1 MIVGKMGTTTL
12 LGCGVGWGG
21 VGWGGMGWGG
31 VTEEGRAVNLA
42 MTWRDGKKQGE
53 RLSIFVAFIKF
64 LNAYLNITLS
74 V

>member
-1 MIVGKMGTTTL
+1 MGKMGTTTL

-21 VGWGGMGWGG
+21 V
-31 VTEEGRAVNLA
+31 TEEGRAVNLA
-42 MTWRDGKKQGE
+42 ITWRDGKKQGE

-64 LNAYLNITLS
+64 LNAYLNIKLS

>member
-1 MIVGKMGTTTL
+1 
-12 LGCGVGWGG
+12 
-21 VGWGGMGWGG
+21 MGWGG
-31 VTEEGRAVNLA
+31 VTEEGGAVNLA

-64 LNAYLNITLS
+64 LNAYLNIKLS

>member
-1 MIVGKMGTTTL
+1 
-12 LGCGVGWGG
+12 
-21 VGWGGMGWGG
+21 MGWGG

-64 LNAYLNITLS
+64 LNAYLNIELS

>member
-1 MIVGKMGTTTL
+1 M
-12 LGCGVGWGG
+12 WGG
-21 VGWGGMGWGG
+21 VGWGV

-64 LNAYLNITLS
+64 LNAYLNIKLS

>member
-1 MIVGKMGTTTL
+1 MVAEK
-12 LGCGVGWGG
+12 
-21 VGWGGMGWGG
+21 
-31 VTEEGRAVNLA
+31 GRAVNHA

-64 LNAYLNITLS
+64 LNAYLNIKLS

>member
-1 MIVGKMGTTTL
+1 MGTTTL

-21 VGWGGMGWGG
+21 MGWGGMGWGG

-53 RLSIFVAFIKF
+53 RLSIFVEYSTYCS
-64 LNAYLNITLS
+64 LNF
-74 V
+74 

>member
-1 MIVGKMGTTTL
+1 MGKMGTTTL

-21 VGWGGMGWGG
+21 VGWGG

-64 LNAYLNITLS
+64 LNAYLNIKLS

>member
-1 MIVGKMGTTTL
+1 MWGKWELQHFWDVGWG
-12 LGCGVGWGG
+12 GVGWGG
-21 VGWGGMGWGG
+21 VGWGG
-31 VTEEGRAVNLA
+31 VTEERRAVNLA

-64 LNAYLNITLS
+64 LNAYLNIKLS

>member
-1 MIVGKMGTTTL
+1 MWDKWELQYHWGAR
-12 LGCGVGWGG
+12 GVAAK
-21 VGWGGMGWGG
+21 
-31 VTEEGRAVNLA
+31 GRAVNLA

-64 LNAYLNITLS
+64 LNAYLNIELS